1 MTTGFDW
8 ATLMRL
14 GLGRLHLH
22 PDQFWDLSPRELMLM
37 LGLDQTGQ
45 MPMTRS
51 ALAEL
56 DRRVAQQMKGTS
68 HDRTE
73 TKFGSE

>member
-1 MTTGFDW
+1 MTNGMDW

-14 GLGRLHLH
+14 GLGHLRLH
-22 PDQFWDLSPRELMLM
+22 PTQFWDLSPRELMVM
-37 LGLDQTGQ
+37 LGLNSSSQ
-45 MPMTRS
+45 MPMTRT
-51 ALAEL
+51 ALADLEA
-56 DRRVAQQMKGTS
+56 RVEQHMKGTS

>member
-1 MTTGFDW
+1 MTNGFDW
-8 ATLMRL
+8 AALMRL
-14 GLGRLHLH
+14 GLGHLRLN
-22 PDQFWDLSPRELMLM
+22 PAQFWDLSPRELMVM
-37 LGLDQTGQ
+37 LGLDPSGQ
-45 MPMTRS
+45 MPMTRT

-56 DRRVAQQMKGTS
+56 EARVEQKMKGTS